1 MEIIFITEKLNS
13 KKCVGTIDEQIN
25 TYATRI
31 ARNKY
36 TFQHDNAAVHIAKAK
51 AVKRYFA
58 NKRIRVLEWLA
69 KSLDFNLYRKLLG
82 EFGEDCIP
90 EWKTICKYIV
100 KEGAR
105 GLEKLYIFVSKNG
118 FRY

>member
-1 MEIIFITEKLNS
+1 MVS
-13 KKCVGTIDEQIN
+13 QV
-25 TYATRI
+25 
-31 ARNKY
+31 
-36 TFQHDNAAVHIAKAK
+36 
-51 AVKRYFA
+51 
-58 NKRIRVLEWLA
+58 
-69 KSLDFNLYRKLLG
+69 FNLYRKLLG